1 MDKITLGEIATALA
15 FLVALG
21 GSIVAIITALKKA
34 LKKLLD
40 DQLKAIIDRLNRT
53 DEKIAQI
60 DTDACKNFLV
70 QALSAADRGEQ
81 LTTEERMR
89 LSEEF
94 EHYTK
99 NGGNSYIKDWHSRL
113 HNEGKI

>member
-21 GSIVAIITALKKA
+21 GSIVAIITAFKKA

-53 DEKIAQI
+53 DE
-60 DTDACKNFLV
+60 NSRVGLRPN
-70 QALSAADRGEQ
+70 LS
-81 LTTEERMR
+81 
-89 LSEEF
+89 LSHPATATPAMTPIF
-94 EHYTK
+94 APVFMPFFGAGCCTC
-99 NGGNSYIKDWHSRL
+99 GCIGAP
-113 HNEGKI
+113 